1 MLYWD
6 LIEEFLPDFE
16 ERKDVEFSTALFC
29 FIHGGEVAEKYRET
43 MQELARNEQLAEFF
57 YSMEKHFLN
66 QAFDAYFQK
75 EILPKISD
83 IEKEYG
89 SE

>member
-6 LIEEFLPDFE
+6 LIEEYLPDFE
-16 ERKDVEFSTALFC
+16 ERKDVEFSTALFN
-29 FIHGGEVAEKYRET
+29 FIHGGEVPEKYWLT
-43 MQELARNEQLAEFF
+43 IQKLARNGELKDTFF
-57 YSMEKHFLN
+57 YQEKRLLDE
-66 QAFDAYFQK
+66 AFDAYFQK
-75 EILPKISD
+75 EIIPKISD